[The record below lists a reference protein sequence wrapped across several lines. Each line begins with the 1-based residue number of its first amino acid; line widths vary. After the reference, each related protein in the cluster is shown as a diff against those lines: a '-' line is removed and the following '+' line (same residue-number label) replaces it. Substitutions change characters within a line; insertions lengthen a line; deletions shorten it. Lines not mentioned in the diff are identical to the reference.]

1 MRYRRST
8 DTAPRLMT
16 AKYASVCPE
25 TGKPI
30 AAGDEIAY
38 YPKEK
43 KAYHASS
50 NAAAEVRG
58 LAFSK
63 SWGMADAEW

>member
-1 MRYRRST
+1 MRRRQY
-8 DTAPRLMT
+8 DPAPRMMT

-25 TGKPI
+25 TGQSIK
-30 AAGDEIAY
+30 AGDEIAY

-50 NAAAEVRG
+50 KAAADVRG
-58 LAFSK
+58 LAFSR
-63 SWGMADAEW
+63 SWGMMDAEY